1 MKKFISLFLIPFLY
15 FTNAYGINSFKYLDE
30 PVSGEFCSTLLDD
43 LKSSPNLNFKETG
56 PIIVNT
62 ELLIE
67 DINKIDGK
75 TLDFESSFTL
85 WNFWIDQKVVQ
96 LLKKRGVYEETD
108 KPAWICDYPPD
119 IFWGNKQ
126 KSVFDPVV
134 EFYNRKTKPNFQTGL
149 ADWVEIFTN
158 GTIQTRIRDI
168 SPFKLYNTDFRKF
181 PFDTQVMEFQLY
193 PEFPKT
199 MVQFQADEP
208 TMTGHKKN
216 LYNFKGESGIEIP
229 GWNLVEVDYYVDE
242 YTEGDY
248 NYQGFV
254 LTLKAERIASYYVF
268 KVILPIFFIL
278 IISWSV
284 FWVRGS
290 ELEAKVNVTIVCL
303 LALIAYNFIIDGDLP
318 KLDYLTFL
326 DLFILVSYFYTGLA
340 TILCVHSFIRHKKT
354 GEIYT
359 AIDIK
364 ARMWGPISF
373 LLILITLIYSFF
385 N

>member
-1 MKKFISLFLIPFLY
+1 MKKFISLFLISFLY
-15 FTNAYGINSFKYLDE
+15 ITNAYGINSFKYLDE
-30 PVSGEFCSTLLDD
+30 PLSGEFCSTLLDD

-56 PIIVNT
+56 PIIINT

-85 WNFWIDQKVVQ
+85 WNFWIDQKVVR
-96 LLKKRGVYEETD
+96 LLKERGAYEETD

-119 IFWGNKQ
+119 IFWGDKQ
-126 KSVFDPVV
+126 KSVFDPVI
-134 EFYNRKTKPNFQTGL
+134 EFYNRKTKPDFQTGL
-149 ADWVEIFTN
+149 ADWVEIFNN
-158 GTIQTRIRDI
+158 GTIQTRVRDI

-181 PFDTQVMEFQLY
+181 PFDTQEMEFQLY

-208 TMTGHKKN
+208 TMTGHKQN
-216 LYNFKGESGIEIP
+216 LYNFQGESGIEIP

-248 NYQGFV
+248 DYQGFV

-373 LLILITLIYSFF
+373 LLILITLIYGFF